1 MGRINGQN
9 ELGQV
14 ILAFKSGKIYSIDVT
29 NEKALPIDSQTGGFS
44 DRTIANVG
52 NSLVYL
58 TERGVDT
65 LKPRT

>member
-1 MGRINGQN
+1 MN
-9 ELGQV
+9 ELGNIV
-14 ILAFKSGKIYSIDVT
+14 LVMKSGKIYSVDVT
-29 NEKALPIDSQTGGFS
+29 NTKAEAIDAQTGGFS

-65 LKPRT
+65 LQPRS